1 MITKATGGE
10 LRIPLTKQTD
20 SSYVIK
26 NDGTIEASLTF
37 AVDTGNEH
45 LLPAIND
52 KHPDDARLECYNK
65 AITYGN
71 LGMISCVCSYFGI
84 AAALTS
90 DPTFDYQGGTSSEP
104 IETHARF
111 DSFAGTSAAP
121 KNGAVFEDDGSFKHF
136 AGADAGTMLGVQ
148 YYLTPAVNVSVSYW
162 TTVEPNLGK
171 RMTIYKE
178 PEIGKD
184 IFKRVPNVKNYLLVD
199 MPYRRVGNL
208 YQVTEQYMGSGSRGF
223 NETIYKKAQPGQ

>member
-1 MITKATGGE
+1 MITKSNTGGE
-10 LRIPLTKQTD
+10 AIDLTRQTD

-37 AVDTGNEH
+37 TLDKASIS
-45 LLPAIND
+45 LLPAIDD
-52 KHPDDARLECYNK
+52 KHLDDPRLQCYNK

-71 LGMISCVCSYFGI
+71 LGVITCVCSYFGI
-84 AAALTS
+84 AANTTS
-90 DPTFDYQGGTSSEP
+90 DPSFDYQGGTSSEP
-104 IETHARF
+104 IETHDRF
-111 DSFAGTSAAP
+111 DNFAGTSAAP

-136 AGADAGTMLGVQ
+136 AGDSAGTLLGVQ
-148 YYLTPAVNVSVSYW
+148 YYLTPVVNVSVTYW
-162 TTVEPNLGK
+162 TTKKPNLSN
-171 RMTIYKE
+171 RMKIYKD

-208 YQVTEQYMGSGSRGF
+208 YQVTEQYMGSGSRGW
-223 NETIYKKAQPGQ
+223 NATIYNNA

>member
-1 MITKATGGE
+1 MITKSNTSE
-10 LRIPLTKQTD
+10 PITWPKRQTD

-37 AVDTGNEH
+37 AVDKINLH
-45 LLPAIND
+45 LLPIIED
-52 KHPDDARLECYNK
+52 EHPDDSRLQCYNK

-71 LGMISCVCSYFGI
+71 LDMITCVCSYFGI
-84 AAALTS
+84 AAKVTS
-90 DPTFDYQGGTSSEP
+90 DPSFDYQGGTSSEP
-104 IETHARF
+104 IETHDRF
-111 DSFAGTSAAP
+111 DVFAGDSAAP

-136 AGADAGTMLGVQ
+136 AGDGAGSLLGVQ
-148 YYLTPAVNVSVSYW
+148 YYLTPAVNVSVTYW
-162 TTVEPNLGK
+162 TTKKPNLSN
-171 RMTIYKE
+171 RMKIYKD

-208 YQVTEQYMGSGSRGF
+208 YQVTEQYMGSGSRGW

>member
-1 MITKATGGE
+1 MITKSNTGDE
-10 LRIPLTKQTD
+10 AINLTRQTD

-37 AVDTGNEH
+37 TVDKANMY
-45 LLPAIND
+45 LLPAIDD
-52 KHPDDARLECYNK
+52 KHPEDSRLQCYNK

-71 LGMISCVCSYFGI
+71 LNIITCVCSYFGI
-84 AAALTS
+84 AANTTS
-90 DPTFDYQGGTSSEP
+90 DPSFDYQGGTSSEP
-104 IETHARF
+104 IETHDRF
-111 DSFAGTSAAP
+111 DVFAGNSAAP

-136 AGADAGTMLGVQ
+136 AGDGAGSLLGVQ
-148 YYLTPAVNVSVSYW
+148 YYLTPAVNVSVTYW
-162 TTVEPNLGK
+162 TTKKPNLSN

-184 IFKRVPNVKNYLLVD
+184 LFKRVPNVINYLLVD

-208 YQVTEQYMGSGSRGF
+208 YQVTEQYMGSGSRGW
-223 NETIYKKAQPGQ
+223 NTTIYKEA